1 MSIPTGPSQYD
12 PQSLLNSQPVI
23 ITVIDP
29 ATFQVQFQNQTSLKK
44 FGDITSMP
52 CYEKI
57 AGCPAPC
64 SFCRMPEALQS
75 GEIAHNEVELPNDQF
90 LLVQWSKTVTSSGRV
105 HVIETITDISEKK
118 RIERALQ
125 QVQKMEAVGRLAGG
139 IAHDF
144 NNLLTVIN
152 GYSQILSEELAG
164 HPSGRSLE
172 LIKQAGHR
180 AAALTK
186 KILTFSRHHAFEQ
199 KPVQL
204 NAIIKDIA
212 DLLKSLIGE
221 HIKLAVS
228 IDPSAGKVLADPIQL
243 EQVVLNLLVNARD
256 AMPEGGVIS
265 VETTNA
271 ALDAAYV
278 RQHPGSVAGQ
288 YVVLTVRDTGCGMDA
303 ETQAHMFEPFFT
315 TKQQGQGSG
324 LGLATTYGI
333 VKQWNGYIDVSS
345 SPGCGSVFK
354 IFLPRVEAVLPET
367 PTRTAPDA
375 RQESR
380 KTILI
385 AEDESAV
392 RALLAKILSEKGYE
406 VLEAADGMEALKLMQ
421 QHACSCH
428 LVITDV
434 IMPRL
439 NGPALAQHLAA
450 LSPSVKV
457 LFISGYTGD
466 TVFTNGVGKDAC
478 LLQKPI
484 MPQALTD
491 KVEEILSNC

>member
-1 MSIPTGPSQYD
+1 MSTPTRPPQYD

-29 ATFQVQFQNQTSLKK
+29 ITYRVQFQNQTGLRK
-44 FGDITSMP
+44 FGDITDTP
-52 CYEKI
+52 CYQTI
-57 AGCPAPC
+57 ASCPAPC
-64 SFCRMPEALQS
+64 AFCKMPEALRS
-75 GEIAHNEVELPNDQF
+75 GEITQNEVELPDNRF
-90 LLVQWSKTVTSSGRV
+90 LLVQWSKTVTSSGLE

-118 RIERALQ
+118 RMERALQ
-125 QVQKMEAVGRLAGG
+125 QVQKMEAIGRLAGG

-164 HPSGRSLE
+164 HPSGKSLD
-172 LIKQAGHR
+172 LIKQAGNR

-186 KILTFSRHHAFEQ
+186 KILSFSRHHVFEQ

-204 NAIIKDIA
+204 NLIIRDIV

-221 HIKLAVS
+221 HIKLVVS
-228 IDPSAGKVLADPIQL
+228 VDPDAGKVLADPVQM
-243 EQVVLNLLVNARD
+243 EQVILNLLVNARD

-265 VETTNA
+265 LETMNA
-271 ALDAAYV
+271 ELDDTYV

-324 LGLATTYGI
+324 LGLATSYGI
-333 VKQWNGYIDVSS
+333 VKQYNGYIEVSS
-345 SPGCGSVFK
+345 SPGCGSIFK
-354 IFLPRVEAVLPET
+354 IFLPKVEGIASETSITNAPET
-367 PTRTAPDA
+367 KA
-375 RQESR
+375 ESK
-380 KTILI
+380 KTILL
-385 AEDESAV
+385 AEDETAV
-392 RALLAKILSEKGYE
+392 RALLARILSEKGYE
-406 VLEAADGMEALKLMQ
+406 VIEASDGMEALKLMQ
-421 QHACSCH
+421 QHAGSCH
-428 LVITDV
+428 LVIADV

-439 NGPALAQHLAA
+439 NGPALAQHLSA
-450 LSPSVKV
+450 LSPAVKI
-457 LFISGYTGD
+457 LYISGYTGD
-466 TVFTNGVGKDAC
+466 TAFSNGVGKDAF

-484 MPQALTD
+484 LPQALTD
-491 KVEEILSNC
+491 KVEEILCNP